1 MAAVGE
7 RPWSG
12 RLWRLFTLTAPT
24 HALCGGSIFLGYRL
38 IMEYLRHHGETNL
51 RPMFIDHQIACTI
64 IGSLAG
70 AIAFHNST
78 RGFIVGAMFSFV

>member
-1 MAAVGE
+1 
-7 RPWSG
+7 
-12 RLWRLFTLTAPT
+12 
-24 HALCGGSIFLGYRL
+24 
-38 IMEYLRHHGETNL
+38 MEYLRHHGETNL